1 MNSYCVNRFRTT
13 LQKDFQVD
21 LDKINE
27 YVVEE
32 GDVYQLMNGDGRQA
46 ALKVIEI
53 SDLTEQQAKDYIEH
67 VSKGESD
74 ICL

>member
-1 MNSYCVNRFRTT
+1 M
-13 LQKDFQVD
+13 
-21 LDKINE
+21 
-27 YVVEE
+27 VEE